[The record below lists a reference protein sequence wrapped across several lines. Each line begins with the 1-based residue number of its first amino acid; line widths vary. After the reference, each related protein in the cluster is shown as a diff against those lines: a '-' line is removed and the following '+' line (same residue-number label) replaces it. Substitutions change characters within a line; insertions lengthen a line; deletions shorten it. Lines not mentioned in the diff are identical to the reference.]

1 MKNNQKIAI
10 IDYGAGN
17 VKSIKNILEMLGAE
31 AILTDDPE
39 LILSADKIIFPG
51 QGHFAQCM
59 EKLQEKSLDK
69 VIKSAIAKGKH
80 FLGICLG
87 LQVLFEESEE
97 AQGISGLGVFKGK
110 VKKFTQGNIPQVGW
124 NKIQVTSSNSALSDD
139 YFYFVNSYY
148 VVPNDEKIV
157 SSKTEYYI
165 DFCSSVKFE
174 NISAVQFHPEKSAE
188 AGINFFKK
196 WLEE

>member
-1 MKNNQKIAI
+1 MKSNPKIAI

-31 AILTDDPE
+31 PVLTADPE
-39 LILSADKIIFPG
+39 VILNADKIIFPG

-59 EKLQEKSLDK
+59 EKLSETGLDK
-69 VIKSAIAKGKH
+69 VIKNAILSGRH

-97 AQGISGLGVFKGK
+97 AHGVKGLCVFRGK

-124 NKIQVTSSNSALSDD
+124 NKIKVVSEKSALEDN

-148 VVPNDEKIV
+148 VVPEDEKII
-157 SSKTEYYI
+157 SSTTEYYI
-165 DFCSSVKFE
+165 DFCSSVKSE
-174 NISAVQFHPEKSAE
+174 NVSAVQFHPEKSAD
-188 AGINFFKK
+188 AGISFFKK